1 MALDG
6 AGAATAV
13 VLVKASAI
21 AAVNRGDIEYFGVRQ
36 GLLDAG
42 AERVFVVFGFDDGD
56 GDVGLV
62 TEDVVGSFART
73 AAGAVAF
80 DLDAAIGEG
89 DFFKYLAV
97 PLPASALQSWM
108 DVFAADVSF

>member
-6 AGAATAV
+6 AAAAAAV

-21 AAVNRGDIEYFGVRQ
+21 AAVNRGNVEYLSVRQ
-36 GLLDAG
+36 GLLNAG
-42 AERVFVVFGFDDGD
+42 AERVFVVFGFDDGN
-56 GDVGLV
+56 GDVRLV
-62 TEDVVGSFART
+62 TEDVVGSFARA

-80 DLDAAIGEG
+80 DLDATIGEG

-97 PLPASALQSWM
+97 PIPASALQSWM
-108 DVFAADVSF
+108 DVFATDVSF